1 MGLSNDCAAALA
13 ERQGARMMVF
23 SRDPG
28 STMNAHPAWV
38 ALQAAPRIEIG
49 YSATAGLVWS
59 KRSHAQPQNIKPCA
73 FKPPAW
79 LFSQDLLHRF
89 PVGEFV
95 DQFVQVADFLHR
107 RFLDVFHANA
117 TDRTGN

>member
-1 MGLSNDCAAALA
+1 MRIL
-13 ERQGARMMVF
+13 
-23 SRDPG
+23 PG
-28 STMNAHPAWV
+28 SRSRPPLGKDRDWV
-38 ALQAAPRIEIG
+38 CSDG
-49 YSATAGLVWS
+49 GLVWS
-59 KRSHAQPQNIKPCA
+59 KRSHAQAQNIKPCA
-73 FKPPAW
+73 FEPPAW